1 MHSYHRFWLVS
12 FIGLLTL
19 VLAACGGGN
28 ATPEPTAAPS
38 PIAEQPTRTPR
49 PTLAPRPTA
58 TPLPEPTATTVLDS
72 QISLVDIGPLETYR
86 HPSGVFQ
93 IDVPNNWTLQDNSSD
108 TELQLVWVDPTGN
121 GAIIVVLA
129 ESSRTLSDTELAD
142 LLTSYLND
150 RFGSQPDFSTED
162 PQPQRDGSQLIV
174 WSYTATADNNVRATL
189 LGNSFVE
196 QRGNK
201 ISILTTM
208 IPQEQFEVLSTYTDR
223 IINTY
228 RINESVALS
237 GGTAPGSG
245 NTTSTGS
252 LAPVEIGELRTYT
265 HPSGVF
271 RIDRPVNWT
280 LTDNS
285 RPGELIL
292 VWTDPTNNAA
302 IVVDVLED
310 STVYSD
316 DQLIE
321 KLVAFLKNSFGD
333 QPDFFYN
340 DPRPQ
345 NDGSIL
351 IVWGYTSTA
360 SNNVQASMLGN
371 SFIEQRGDKVS
382 VLTTLVPEEQFDK
395 LKSKTDEII
404 NTYRLDPNVPVP

>member
-1 MHSYHRFWLVS
+1 MRSYHRFWLVF
-12 FIGLLTL
+12 FIGLLML
-19 VLAACGGGN
+19 ILAACGGGN

-38 PIAEQPTRTPR
+38 PVAEQPTRTPR

-58 TPLPEPTATTVLDS
+58 TPLPKPTATAVLGS

-93 IDVPNNWTLQDNSSD
+93 IDVPNNWTRQDNSSD

-129 ESSRTLSDTELAD
+129 ESSRTLSDKELAD
-142 LLTSYLND
+142 ILTSYLND
-150 RFGSQPDFSTED
+150 RFGNQPDFSAED
-162 PQPQRDGSQLIV
+162 PRPQRDGSQLIV
-174 WSYTATADNNVRATL
+174 WSYTATADNNVRGTL

-201 ISILTTM
+201 VSILTTM

-237 GGTAPGSG
+237 GGTVPGSG

-265 HPSGVF
+265 HPSGAF
-271 RIDRPVNWT
+271 RIDIPVNWT

-302 IVVDVLED
+302 IVVDVFED

-321 KLVAFLKNSFGD
+321 KLVTFLKNSFGD
-333 QPDFFYN
+333 QPDFFYE

-345 NDGSIL
+345 SDGSIL

-360 SNNVQASMLGN
+360 SNNIQASMLGN

-382 VLTTLVPEEQFDK
+382 VLTTLVPEEQFDT
-395 LKSKTDEII
+395 LVSKTDEII
-404 NTYRLDPNVPVP
+404 NTYRIDPNARVP